1 MKGHEMPR
9 PRPKQAEPV
18 FQVNVH
24 SLREREKARLLTLL
38 GDRENDPHD
47 SEFDPWANT
56 MRHQHPGYRVHKAG
70 GGGPVFMMRDPNA
83 STAPPEKDGY
93 LAILDVEQTLGLY
106 APGAE
111 HLDKSPRPADYRQ
124 TFRAVQRA
132 AKNLL
137 QTLTDWSGYYRD
149 QLKLKGA
156 DIQAIETA
164 LTSLA
169 DVSAAVV
176 KDFKGKSSKGA
187 PRNTALTEVIQRL
200 RRIFR
205 DNYRGPR
212 GNRTRRGAF
221 QFLANWERNE
231 LEFVRTALRSA
242 RIIREGDRR
251 LARLFRDPRCAVSEE
266 STSSARKPHHAKERE
281 QKKNPA

>member
-1 MKGHEMPR
+1 MPR
-9 PRPKQAEPV
+9 PRPKQAKPV
-18 FQVNVH
+18 FQVNAH
-24 SLREREKARLLTLL
+24 SLNEREKAHLLTLL
-38 GDRENDPHD
+38 GHC
-47 SEFDPWANT
+47 EFDPEHSNFDDPYANT

-70 GGGPVFMMRDPNA
+70 GGGPVLMMRDPNA
-83 STAPPEKDGY
+83 STAPPERDPHV
-93 LAILDVEQTLGLY
+93 AILDVEAVLGTY
-106 APGAE
+106 ISGVQQ
-111 HLDKSPRPADYRQ
+111 LDNMPRAADYREA
-124 TFRAVQRA
+124 FGPVQRA

-137 QTLTDWSGYYRD
+137 KTLTDWTGYYRD
-149 QLKLKGA
+149 QFKLKGA
-156 DIQAIETA
+156 DIQAIERA

-176 KDFKGKSSKGA
+176 KDFKDKSSKGA
-187 PRNTALTEVIQRL
+187 GRNTALTEVIQRL

-221 QFLANWERNE
+221 QSLADWERHE
-231 LEFVRTALRSA
+231 LEFVRTALLYA

-251 LARLFRDPRCAVSEE
+251 LARLFRDPRCAVPKE
-266 STSSARKPHHAKERE
+266 STRSARKPHHAKERE